1 MSAHSLFTTTPIE
14 ENTAYLDDN
23 ELLISL
29 IRDTVLSGLS
39 SLYEL
44 NADVSLL
51 NIQGE
56 TLWLSQKSQDNFE
69 IADLL
74 LGEMSKNAQERLF
87 ADPIELHGRFYYL
100 APIYSQ
106 VGELWLIVAL
116 STAQMNSNILLA
128 LLQSLAREST
138 AKLKCQSYIQRSSTK
153 PFQAPSIADLN
164 IQSVEKALIIEVAKN
179 CRGKVQQMHQIL
191 NMGRTTLWRK
201 LKQYDINIKEYK

>member
-23 ELLISL
+23 ELLLSL

-39 SLYEL
+39 SLHEL

-87 ADPIELHGRFYYL
+87 ANPIELNGKFYYL

-106 VGELWLIVAL
+106 FGELWLIVAL
-116 STAQMNSNILLA
+116 STVQINSNILLA
-128 LLQSLAREST
+128 LLQSLARESIV
-138 AKLKCQSYIQRSSTK
+138 KLKCQSYIQPSSTK

>member
-1 MSAHSLFTTTPIE
+1 MSAHSLFTTRPIE

>member
-1 MSAHSLFTTTPIE
+1 MSAHSLFTNTPIE

-39 SLYEL
+39 SLHEL

-56 TLWLSQKSQDNFE
+56 TLWLSQKSQDYFA

-74 LGEMSKNAQERLF
+74 SGEMSKNAQERLF
-87 ADPIELHGRFYYL
+87 ANPIELHGKFYYL

-106 VGELWLIVAL
+106 FGELWLIVAL

-138 AKLKCQSYIQRSSTK
+138 AKLKCQSYIQPSSTK
-153 PFQAPSIADLN
+153 PFQAPRIADLN